1 MFQASMCPS
10 SGENCC
16 IYATLYGW
24 CLQVPPIQSDKYQC
38 HIDTAIFSWWW
49 AHDCLNMKRREI
61 NKYINQNCAPSW
73 ICLWDYEIQNLIYRQ
88 HRDKLDYIIRL
99 VPFGW
104 RNHVLLQVEPN
115 IRVNMLC
122 CILDWLYAS
131 ITPEFVHPIKLKDK
145 HNIKMLKSEVK
156 NSKHAS
162 VGVLIKFFKNLFL
175 WLSCRPFSS
184 WCPFIAYTN
193 PLEWRSPY
201 YIQHHAVISKF
212 SFCSVNKYVFALV
225 SNITSASCRS

>member
-1 MFQASMCPS
+1 
-10 SGENCC
+10 
-16 IYATLYGW
+16 
-24 CLQVPPIQSDKYQC
+24 
-38 HIDTAIFSWWW
+38 
-49 AHDCLNMKRREI
+49 MKRREI

-73 ICLWDYEIQNLIYRQ
+73 ICLRDYEIQNLIYRQ

-104 RNHVLLQVEPN
+104 WNHVLLQVEPN
-115 IRVNMLC
+115 VRVNMLC

-175 WLSCRPFSS
+175 
-184 WCPFIAYTN
+184 
-193 PLEWRSPY
+193 
-201 YIQHHAVISKF
+201 
-212 SFCSVNKYVFALV
+212 
-225 SNITSASCRS
+225 